1 LLYRTQVT
9 TSVTAARAAQQRST
23 DEGGDGAFLT
33 HAFSPDP
40 YLLLATN
47 VEQMFKHIGRTANE
61 IALFCSASLHHHAAA
76 FTNSRVLALSLFGD
90 GLNYDASKETPHQY
104 FLRQNARFNITQSQQ
119 TSMPGISN
127 PLFATGIY
135 ESLLIYLTHT
145 EIQRAASG
153 VAGKKALTNDNKK
166 RIKKELTEFNKRKT
180 AYKGDLQVTDP
191 TYIAEIF
198 GGPSQAVDGFSSLLQ
213 TISDQFTVSSS
224 AEGKVTYK
232 ELEDSISLI
241 ASGQRSVEVTSSLPG
256 ASSFK
261 AQGTPADAHN
271 KTTSTSSDEDAL
283 RTKCTQLYRAV
294 RVFEKLRLALQESGA
309 SGSSTKS
316 FNIFAHWGVAVPND
330 QFKGNDGTSSWCIQL
345 KAMLTPMVTQNKR
358 HPANYD
364 SSNGAFVFPIYSH
377 KQSCFHIENMH
388 ISGNEKEPFSF
399 STLFEETM
407 QNAPHQLTP
416 QAVQEVSKSFK
427 LEVTTASEV
436 KSILNEIRDL
446 ATGLNTNAKGVLARS
461 GKFTLRPVKALN
473 ADIKAAKIADM
484 PADFETKARQFA
496 HPLIRNIGFANATT
510 ATKRGGTSFLTA
522 GAAAADEDVDA
533 TSAESDTNTNTTK
546 QTSSDSTEETNKNDS
561 KQNHNEENPQA
572 QTVDSAASSLTSA
585 SGESIGFIQLAQQ
598 YNMQQLKCI
607 IELYEAT
614 KDAEI
619 RRHPLITWEHA
630 LKFRKSGDSGAQQIA
645 VETAAAN
652 LAAAES
658 TNSSSNT

>member
-1 LLYRTQVT
+1 
-9 TSVTAARAAQQRST
+9 
-23 DEGGDGAFLT
+23 
-33 HAFSPDP
+33 
-40 YLLLATN
+40 
-47 VEQMFKHIGRTANE
+47 
-61 IALFCSASLHHHAAA
+61 
-76 FTNSRVLALSLFGD
+76 
-90 GLNYDASKETPHQY
+90 
-104 FLRQNARFNITQSQQ
+104 
-119 TSMPGISN
+119 MPGISN
-127 PLFATGIY
+127 PLFATGIF

-180 AYKGDLQVTDP
+180 DYKGGLQVTDP

-198 GGPSQAVDGFSSLLQ
+198 GGPSQAIDAFSSLLQ

-261 AQGTPADAHN
+261 AQGTPADANN
-271 KTTSTSSDEDAL
+271 KTKSTSSDEDAL

-294 RVFEKLRLALQESGA
+294 RVYEKLRLALQESGA
-309 SGSSTKS
+309 SGSSTKP
-316 FNIFAHWGVAVPND
+316 FNNIFAHWGVAVPND

-345 KAMLTPMVTQNKR
+345 KAMLKPMVTQHKR

-364 SSNGAFVFPIYSH
+364 SSKGAFVFPIYSH
-377 KQSCFHIENMH
+377 KQGCFHIENMH

-461 GKFTLRPVKALN
+461 GNFTLRPVKALN

-546 QTSSDSTEETNKNDS
+546 QTSNDSTEETNKIDS
-561 KQNHNEENPQA
+561 KQNHNEEKTQA